1 MEQTISSDDIEKINR
16 LHGLMSS
23 MGGLKD
29 AGSAGSVLL
38 VMREETS
45 FPVREALLDAVL
57 KTHHDALLDRLLNHM
72 FFGIMENWITEGTKQ
87 RKTQFLKQIVA
98 VLEHL
103 PLKTDHV
110 KNSRLQTL
118 ATR

>member
-1 MEQTISSDDIEKINR
+1 
-16 LHGLMSS
+16 MSGT
-23 MGGLKD
+23 GGLKD

-45 FPVREALLDAVL
+45 FPVREALLDAL
-57 KTHHDALLDRLLNHM
+57 LNTHHDVLLERLLGTNHM
-72 FFGIMENWITEGTKQ
+72 FFGIVENWIAEGTKQ
-87 RKTQFLKQIVA
+87 KKTQFLKQIVA

-118 ATR
+118 TAR